1 MKKLTYLFVL
11 LLVFSV
17 VAAGCGNK
25 EAATG
30 GNGKNNVNAFF
41 YDE

>member
-25 EAATG
+25 EASTG
-30 GNGKNNVNAFF
+30 GNGKTTLTLFF